1 MENLHSRQARIDAL
15 AAHLPNPSLR
25 SALAG
30 VDHDD
35 WPEYA
40 PTMIVPGLFQGGTE
54 DDDVMSVAG
63 SDFALRG
70 TYPFDTVVTLYAS
83 ARPVPWGV
91 EELRFGFL
99 DAALD
104 GEDISTVLRAAHF
117 AHQRWA
123 DGAEVMIRCQA
134 GMNRSGL
141 VTALVLILA
150 GLTPGQAITLIR
162 RQRGQACLFN
172 EHFVTWLMNH
182 AEIALDLRS
191 PSAA

>member
-1 MENLHSRQARIDAL
+1 MENLHSRQARIDVL
-15 AAHLPNPSLR
+15 ASHLPNPDLR
-25 SALAG
+25 TVIYS
-30 VDHDD
+30 VDHND

-40 PTMIVPGLFQGGTE
+40 PTQIVPGLFQGGTE
-54 DDDVMSVAG
+54 DDDVVSMPG

-70 TYPFDTVVTLYAS
+70 DYPFDTVVTLYAS
-83 ARPVPWGV
+83 AQPVPWGV

-104 GEDISTVLRAAHF
+104 GDDIHTVLRAARF
-117 AHQRWA
+117 AHQRWTE
-123 DGAEVMIRCQA
+123 GAEVMIRCQA

-162 RQRGQACLFN
+162 QQRGQACLFN
-172 EHFVTWLMNH
+172 EHFVFWLMNH
-182 AEIALDLRS
+182 AETALDLRT